1 MFYKVVDR
9 LYPSWALTKGVFL
22 HPLLYLYDMAK
33 IKITQKQLNK
43 IRESI
48 GTNHDGNKMTKQQL
62 FTIATLAYKMWE
74 NLSDDDQLEDWMTSK
89 IAQTEQSVIA
99 VTKAYFYDEVEEKI
113 DGMKTLNHSD
123 IIIGQ

>member
-1 MFYKVVDR
+1 
-9 LYPSWALTKGVFL
+9 
-22 HPLLYLYDMAK
+22 MAK
-33 IKITQKQLNK
+33 IKITQKQLDK

-89 IAQTEQSVIA
+89 VAQTEQSIIA

-113 DGMKTLNHSD
+113 DGMKTLNPGD
-123 IIIGQ
+123 IVIGQ

>member
-1 MFYKVVDR
+1 
-9 LYPSWALTKGVFL
+9 
-22 HPLLYLYDMAK
+22 MAK
-33 IKITQKQLNK
+33 IKITQKQLDK
-43 IRESI
+43 IKESI

-74 NLSDDDQLEDWMTSK
+74 HLSDEDQLEDWMTSK
-89 IAQTEQSVIA
+89 VAQTEQSIIA

-113 DGMKTLNHSD
+113 DGMKTLNPGD